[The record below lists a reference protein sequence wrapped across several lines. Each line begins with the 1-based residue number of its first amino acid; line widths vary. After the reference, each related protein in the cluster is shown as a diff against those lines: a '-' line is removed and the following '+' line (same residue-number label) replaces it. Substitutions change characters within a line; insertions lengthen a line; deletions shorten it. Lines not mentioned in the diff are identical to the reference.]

1 METKKK
7 NQTEK
12 SVVVPK
18 TPAELQK
25 MRLDKLMRN
34 PVSISKC
41 QNHCFQVRKSGIQ
54 SITLNQS
61 QQNEEVETKFKICS
75 EICKLEST

>member
-54 SITLNQS
+54 SITLNKS
-61 QQNEEVETKFKICS
+61 QQNEEVEKFFKICS